1 MTYCEENYN
10 NLKQVTQDLR
20 SIYREQAKVFSLRKK
35 KVSELNDLLKDKVKL
50 KLECCYNI
58 EDMNFFQ
65 HDFPYKVRRY
75 EGEGYQ
81 YEIEIRKQI
90 KKLYELSLNSP
101 DENKFDFF
109 VEIFEGEQKTL
120 QKLVEEFK
128 VDIEKIKIIR
138 KYIDSTALLI
148 FPEHILTLEY
158 NINDGKFSEVDF
170 RNNSQISL
178 GQNAVAILLLILQAS
193 SSLYDDRPLLMD
205 QPEDDLDNSYI
216 YTTLT
221 KSFKELKGKR
231 QLILSTHNA
240 NLPVGGDAENIV
252 VLDYNGKNCYLKY
265 NGSLE
270 QKTIC
275 RQVLSIME
283 GGQEALQERNKNY
296 EMIVF

>member
-1 MTYCEENYN
+1 M
-10 NLKQVTQDLR
+10 
-20 SIYREQAKVFSLRKK
+20 
-35 KVSELNDLLKDKVKL
+35 
-50 KLECCYNI
+50 
-58 EDMNFFQ
+58 
-65 HDFPYKVRRY
+65 
-75 EGEGYQ
+75 
-81 YEIEIRKQI
+81 
-90 KKLYELSLNSP
+90 
-101 DENKFDFF
+101 
-109 VEIFEGEQKTL
+109 
-120 QKLVEEFK
+120 
-128 VDIEKIKIIR
+128 DIEKIEIIR

-148 FPEHILTLEY
+148 FPEHILNLEY
-158 NINDGKFSEVDF
+158 NINDGEFSEVQF

-252 VLDYNGKNCYLKY
+252 ILDYNGKNCYLKY
-265 NGSLE
+265 NGYLE

-275 RQVLSIME
+275 GQVLSIME
-283 GGQEALQERNKNY
+283 GGQETLQERNKNY
-296 EMIVF
+296 EMMVF

>member
-1 MTYCEENYN
+1 
-10 NLKQVTQDLR
+10 
-20 SIYREQAKVFSLRKK
+20 
-35 KVSELNDLLKDKVKL
+35 
-50 KLECCYNI
+50 
-58 EDMNFFQ
+58 
-65 HDFPYKVRRY
+65 
-75 EGEGYQ
+75 
-81 YEIEIRKQI
+81 
-90 KKLYELSLNSP
+90 
-101 DENKFDFF
+101 
-109 VEIFEGEQKTL
+109 
-120 QKLVEEFK
+120 
-128 VDIEKIKIIR
+128 
-138 KYIDSTALLI
+138 
-148 FPEHILTLEY
+148 
-158 NINDGKFSEVDF
+158 
-170 RNNSQISL
+170 
-178 GQNAVAILLLILQAS
+178 
-193 SSLYDDRPLLMD
+193 MD